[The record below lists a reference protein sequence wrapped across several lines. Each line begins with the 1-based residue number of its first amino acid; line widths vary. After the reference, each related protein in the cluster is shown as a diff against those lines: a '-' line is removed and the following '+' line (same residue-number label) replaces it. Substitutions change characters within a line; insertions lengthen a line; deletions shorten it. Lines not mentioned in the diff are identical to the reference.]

1 MAWEP
6 NEIYTTES
14 HIEQEGG
21 ENSDYVITKKLDHFF
36 RTFRTEDG
44 TTTIRDQIQSC
55 LHAPNPSVTV
65 SIDSIMGYDNQL
77 GHLIFNEPER
87 CLELFEQAITKYAR
101 EITDDVPQ
109 IQVLLTTKAEP
120 TPLRQIDSNLIKKLI
135 VVPGL
140 VISTTP
146 VSSRA
151 TKIKAVCSGCGHVLT
166 IECKNSGFS
175 LPRKCQRQKPKEG
188 GPAAVGGN
196 CPIDPYA
203 ILPDNS
209 NFTDYQFVKIQ
220 EAPEDVPPGE
230 MPRHISASVDRALS
244 NTLVPGTRKLFV
256 AILQMMRIND
266 KVQKQVLRIV
276 GIVDPTVEELT
287 NKTVSELTNMF
298 PNRQAIV
305 KAFAPE
311 IYGMDDVKEAIC
323 CQLFAGNRKHLPDG
337 MKIRGDINVL
347 LLGDPSV
354 AKSQLLKFA
363 HAVTPIGVYTS
374 GKGSSAA
381 GLTATV
387 VRAKGSG
394 EFFLEG
400 GAMVLAD
407 GGLVCIDE
415 FDKMRED
422 DRVAIHEAME
432 QQTISIAKAG
442 ITAVLNTR
450 TAVLAAANPVSGRFD
465 DLKTARDNV
474 DFQTTILSR
483 FDLIFVLR
491 DVKDEARDRSIAE
504 HVLRIHTGAGSD
516 DVDRTQTQD
525 FKKFIAHVR
534 QHYSPNLGDAATNL
548 LKSEYVQMRS
558 QIDNNTSIPITV
570 RQLEALV
577 RVTESL
583 AKMEMKD
590 ECKEEHVREAI
601 RLFKVSTFQ
610 AASQGILA
618 PEGPMSEEQRQEVK
632 RVQDYINRRCPV
644 SSKINE
650 AALLAELRK
659 KFTDFAIVRVI
670 QTMLYRGQFE
680 YTNQR
685 KSLKRVLAD
694 DNINDE

>member
-1 MAWEP
+1 MTWEP

-21 ENSDYVITKKLDHFF
+21 ENSDYVIMKKLDHFF

-44 TTTIRDQIQSC
+44 TSSMRDQIQGC

-65 SIDSIMGYDNQL
+65 SLDAIMGYDNQL

-87 CLELFEQAITKYAR
+87 CLELFEQAVTNYAK
-101 EITDDVPQ
+101 EITEDVPPIQ
-109 IQVLLTTKAEP
+109 ILLTTNSEP
-120 TPLRQIDSNLIKKLI
+120 TPLREIDSNLIKKLI

-151 TKIKAVCSGCGHVLT
+151 TEIKAVCSGCGHILT
-166 IECKNSGFS
+166 ISCKNSGFQ
-175 LPRKCQRQKPKEG
+175 LPRKCQRPRPKEG
-188 GPAAVGGN
+188 GPAVAGGS
-196 CPIDPYA
+196 CPLDPYT

-209 NFTDYQFVKIQ
+209 TFTDYQFIKIQ

-244 NTLVPGTRKLFV
+244 NNLIPGTRKLFV
-256 AILQMMRIND
+256 AILQMMKIND

-276 GIVDPTVEELT
+276 GIVDPIVEELNT
-287 NKTVSELTNMF
+287 KSVSELSAQF
-298 PNRQAIV
+298 PNREAII

-311 IYGMDDVKEAIC
+311 IYGMQDVKEAIC
-323 CQLFAGNRKHLPDG
+323 CQLFSGVRKNLPDG

-363 HAVTPIGVYTS
+363 HSVTPIGVYTS

-491 DVKDEARDRSIAE
+491 DVKDEARDRNIAE
-504 HVLRIHTGAGSD
+504 HVLKIHTGAGAEQTNN
-516 DVDRTQTQD
+516 TQTGD
-525 FKKFIAHVR
+525 LKKFIQHVR
-534 QHYSPNLGDAATNL
+534 AHCNPSLGDAANNL

-558 QIDNNTSIPITV
+558 QIDNTQSIPITV
-570 RQLEALV
+570 RQLEALI

-583 AKMEMKD
+583 AKMEQKD

-601 RLFKVSTFQ
+601 RLFKVSTFN
-610 AASQGILA
+610 AASTGILA
-618 PEGPMSEEQRQEVK
+618 PEGPMTDEQRQEVNK
-632 RVQDYINRRCPV
+632 VQDYINRRCPL
-644 SSKINE
+644 SSRINE
-650 AALLAELRK
+650 SALIAELKR

-670 QTMLYRGQFE
+670 QTMLYRGEFE
-680 YTNQR
+680 YCNNR
-685 KSLKRVLAD
+685 RSLKRARAD
-694 DNINDE
+694 EKDTD